1 MNARKERLVE
11 HFRAEVEP
19 KWLDFLSTRSRE
31 IRSAANTPAEITEG
45 ESRIDKLRRY
55 VLLRIKQ
62 QALQMAEEHLGEHA
76 ADARFPEFELTDK
89 DRREFDLSF
98 STLIRNQREGKIKW
112 RV

>member
-1 MNARKERLVE
+1 
-11 HFRAEVEP
+11 
-19 KWLDFLSTRSRE
+19 
-31 IRSAANTPAEITEG
+31 
-45 ESRIDKLRRY
+45 
-55 VLLRIKQ
+55 
-62 QALQMAEEHLGEHA
+62 MAEEHLGEHA